1 LHLFYR
7 PVMPMFDLT
16 ACHVERTAEQDY
28 RVSWRTHSP
37 GQEITIYMTD
47 DPERYY
53 SDNDPGTPVLS
64 TTAEEALIS
73 NPDKDVRHY
82 FCLRS
87 AHGETAI
94 LAERKLSL
102 HGTPNFRDLGGYQSR
117 DGRRLK
123 WGKLYRS
130 GKLSNLSD
138 VDRQYIRRLGVTLVC
153 DFRQVV
159 EQELEPT
166 WLGEE
171 TPNLLASLPTAPGSS
186 ANFIDNLHNGII
198 AVEDAAGFMEEMNRD
213 FVANQLPQYAE
224 MFQLLLAGDQQL
236 LIHCAS
242 GKDRTGFGAALILDV
257 LDVEESSIVSDYLL
271 TNTYL
276 PVEQELQR
284 LSGEFTDKT
293 GAAVPEK
300 VLRPLLEVKP
310 EYIKACFEEI
320 RKRYESRE
328 HFFETALS
336 LDERKIEQLKDRY
349 LH

>member
-1 LHLFYR
+1 
-7 PVMPMFDLT
+7 MFDLS
-16 ACHVERTAEQDY
+16 ACHVERTEREDY
-28 RVSWRTHSP
+28 LVTWRTREP
-37 GQEITIYMTD
+37 GQEVAIYMD
-47 DPERYY
+47 VDPERYY
-53 SDNDPGTPVLS
+53 SGGELGTPLVS
-64 TTAEEALIS
+64 TTDEQALIR
-73 NPDKDVRHY
+73 NPDKEVRHY

-87 AHGETAI
+87 EQGETAI
-94 LAERKLSL
+94 IAERRLSL
-102 HGTPNFRDLGGYQSR
+102 REAPNFRDLGGYQTR

-123 WGKLYRS
+123 WGKLFRS
-130 GKLSNLSD
+130 GKLSRLSD
-138 VDRQYIRRLGVTLVC
+138 IDMQYVRRLGITLVC

-171 TPNLLASLPTAPGSS
+171 SANLLASLPIKPGSS
-186 ANFIDNLHNGII
+186 TNFIENLHDGII
-198 AVEDAAGFMEEMNRD
+198 AVEDAAGFMEAMNRD
-213 FVANQLPQYAE
+213 FVASQLPRYAE

-257 LDVEESSIVSDYLL
+257 LDVEESSIVDDYLL

-276 PVEQELQR
+276 PIEQELQR
-284 LSGEFTDKT
+284 LSGEFRDKT
-293 GAAVPEK
+293 GAAVPEH
-300 VLRPLLEVKP
+300 VLRPLLEVRP

-336 LDERKIEQLKDRY
+336 LDKNMIEQLKDRY

>member
-1 LHLFYR
+1 
-7 PVMPMFDLT
+7 MFDLST
-16 ACHVERTAEQDY
+16 CHVERNADQDY
-28 RVSWRTHSP
+28 LISWRNRDP
-37 GQEITIYMTD
+37 GQAVSIYMSE
-47 DPERYY
+47 DPEHYY
-53 SDNDPGTPVLS
+53 SVKDPGTPIL
-64 TTAEEALIS
+64 TTTIEQALVS
-73 NPDKDVRHY
+73 NPDKAVRHY

-87 AHGETAI
+87 EKGETAI
-94 LAERKLSL
+94 LAERKLPL
-102 HGTPNFRDLGGYQSR
+102 VGTPNFRDLGGYPSR

-138 VDRQYIRRLGVTLVC
+138 IDLHYVRRLGVTLVC

-166 WLGEE
+166 WLGDENA
-171 TPNLLASLPTAPGSS
+171 NLLASLPVSPGSS
-186 ANFIDNLHNGII
+186 ANFIENLHDGII

-213 FVANQLPQYAE
+213 FVSNQLPQYAE

-257 LDVEESSIVSDYLL
+257 LDVEEPSIVDDYLL

-276 PVEQELQR
+276 PVEEELQR

-293 GAAVPEK
+293 GAAVPEH
-300 VLRPLLEVKP
+300 VLRPLLEVRP
-310 EYIKACFEEI
+310 DYIKACFEEI

-336 LDERKIEQLKDRY
+336 LDDEKIAQLKDRY

>member
-1 LHLFYR
+1 
-7 PVMPMFDLT
+7 MFDLT
-16 ACHVERTAEQDY
+16 ACHVERTEAQDY
-28 RVSWRTHSP
+28 LVRWRTLHP
-37 GQEITIYMTD
+37 GQTVTIYMD
-47 DPERYY
+47 VDPERYY
-53 SDNDPGTPVLS
+53 AGGDLGTPVLS
-64 TTAEEALIS
+64 STGEEALIR
-73 NPDKDVRHY
+73 NPDKKVRHY

-87 AHGETAI
+87 EHGETAI
-94 LAERKLSL
+94 IAERRLSL
-102 HGTPNFRDLGGYQSR
+102 RDAPNFRDLGGYQTR

-123 WGKLYRS
+123 WGKLFRS
-130 GKLSNLSD
+130 GKLSKLSD
-138 VDRQYIRRLGVTLVC
+138 VDLQYVRRLGITLVC

-171 TPNLLASLPTAPGSS
+171 SANLLASLPIKPGSS
-186 ANFIDNLHNGII
+186 ANFIENLHDGII
-198 AVEDAAGFMEEMNRD
+198 AVEDAAGFMETMNRD
-213 FVANQLPQYAE
+213 FVASQLPCYAE

-257 LDVEESSIVSDYLL
+257 LDVEESSIVDDYLL

-276 PVEQELQR
+276 PIEQELQR

-293 GAAVPEK
+293 GAAVPEH
-300 VLRPLLEVKP
+300 VLRPLLEVRP

-336 LDERKIEQLKDRY
+336 LDKSKIEQLKDRY